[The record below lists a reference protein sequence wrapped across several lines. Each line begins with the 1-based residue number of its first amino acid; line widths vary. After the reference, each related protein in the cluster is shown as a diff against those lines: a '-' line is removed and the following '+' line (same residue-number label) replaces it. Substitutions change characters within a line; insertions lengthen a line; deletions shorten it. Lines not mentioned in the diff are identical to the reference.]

1 VRIVA
6 AVTEGGV
13 VRRVIV
19 AVCLCAMV
27 GLATL
32 SGTVAW
38 ARPVG
43 AHAAQAVV
51 PIVVLHSKSGGTVVA
66 AKVIIHGRP
75 FAFLIDTGAS
85 VTLVNPTIARR
96 LHLKTVG
103 KPHTFC
109 GVTGCAQARRVRLN
123 RWSIGGQP
131 LPNVVVSSSPIT
143 GASGFGFG
151 LLGSDVLSK
160 FGAVTIDYRDKTM
173 TLG

>member
-1 VRIVA
+1 M
-6 AVTEGGV
+6 
-13 VRRVIV
+13 RRFIV
-19 AVCLCAMV
+19 AVCLSATV
-27 GLATL
+27 GLATT
-32 SGTVAW
+32 SVPVAS

-43 AHAAQAVV
+43 VHAAQAVV

-66 AKVIIHGRP
+66 AKVVIHGRP

-85 VTLVNPTIARR
+85 ITLVNPTIARR

-151 LLGSDVLSK
+151 LLGSDVLSQ
-160 FGAVTIDYRDKTM
+160 FGSVTINYRDKTM

>member
-1 VRIVA
+1 M
-6 AVTEGGV
+6 GV
-13 VRRVIV
+13 
-19 AVCLCAMV
+19 
-27 GLATL
+27 
-32 SGTVAW
+32 
-38 ARPVG
+38 
-43 AHAAQAVV
+43 HAAQAVV

-85 VTLVNPTIARR
+85 ITLVNPTIARR

-131 LPNVVVSSSPIT
+131 LPNCDSGSF
-143 GASGFGFG
+143 GAPPFEGDANFIEAVAN
-151 LLGSDVLSK
+151 VLSLSD
-160 FGAVTIDYRDKTM
+160 AQ
-173 TLG
+173 

>member
-1 VRIVA
+1 M
-6 AVTEGGV
+6 
-13 VRRVIV
+13 RRFVV
-19 AVCLCAMV
+19 AVCLSAMF
-27 GLATL
+27 GLATV
-32 SGTVAW
+32 SAPAAW

-43 AHAAQAVV
+43 AHTAQAIV

-66 AKVIIHGRP
+66 AKVIIHGHP

-103 KPHTFC
+103 KPHSFC
-109 GVTGCAQARRVRLN
+109 GVTGCAKARRVRLN
-123 RWSIGGQP
+123 NWSIGGQA

-160 FGAVTIDYRDKTM
+160 FGSITIDYANKRM
-173 TLG
+173 GLG

>member
-1 VRIVA
+1 
-6 AVTEGGV
+6 
-13 VRRVIV
+13 VRRFIV
-19 AVCLCAMV
+19 AVCLSAVLAAV
-27 GLATL
+27 GA
-32 SGTVAW
+32 GGAVAW
-38 ARPVG
+38 ATPVRG
-43 AHAAQAVV
+43 HIAQAAV

-96 LHLKTVG
+96 LHLKAVG

-109 GVTGCAQARRVRLN
+109 GVTGCAQARRVRLS
-123 RWSIGGQP
+123 RWNIGGVP

-160 FGAVTIDYRDKTM
+160 FGSVTIDYADKTM

>member
-1 VRIVA
+1 
-6 AVTEGGV
+6 
-13 VRRVIV
+13 VRRFIV
-19 AVCLCAMV
+19 AVCVSATV
-27 GLATL
+27 GLATA
-32 SGTVAW
+32 SVPVAS

-51 PIVVLHSKSGGTVVA
+51 PIVVLHSRSGTVVA

-85 VTLVNPTIARR
+85 ITLVNPTIARR

-160 FGAVTIDYRDKTM
+160 FGSVTINYAGKTM

>member
-1 VRIVA
+1 M
-6 AVTEGGV
+6 
-13 VRRVIV
+13 RRFIV
-19 AVCLCAMV
+19 AVCMSTIVAVAAV
-27 GLATL
+27 GG
-32 SGTVAW
+32 SVAS

-43 AHAAQAVV
+43 AHAAAVV

-66 AKVIIHGRP
+66 AKVIIHGRA

-85 VTLVNPTIARR
+85 VTLINPTIARR

-109 GVTGCAQARRVRLN
+109 GVTGCAQARRVRLS

-131 LPNVVVSSSPIT
+131 LPSVVVSSSPIT

-160 FGAVTIDYRDKTM
+160 FGSVTIDYRNKLM